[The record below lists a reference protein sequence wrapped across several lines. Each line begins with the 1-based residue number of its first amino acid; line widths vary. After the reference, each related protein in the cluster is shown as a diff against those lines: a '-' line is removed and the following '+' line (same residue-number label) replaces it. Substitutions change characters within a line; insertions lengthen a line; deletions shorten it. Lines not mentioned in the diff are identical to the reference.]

1 MKDKLKIGM
10 TCYPTLGG
18 SGVVATELGKL
29 MAEKGH
35 QVHFITHS
43 MPFRLLGDYQKNIYY
58 HEVEVSDYAV
68 FRYPPYDLSLASK
81 MAQVVQMQQLDL
93 LHVHYALPHA
103 ICAFLAKQIVGEQLK
118 VVTTLHGTDITVLAQ
133 EESLRDI
140 IRLAIH
146 ESDAVTA
153 VSNSL
158 IEETRRLLDIERPID
173 LTYNFIDTREYYPRN
188 CSDLRAEYAEPHERI
203 LIHISNF
210 RPVKRAMDVVDIFRR
225 VNEQVPAKILFVGE
239 GPDLPKVHAAL
250 KQLGLLDRVYFLG
263 KQGDVSQ
270 VLSIADLLFLPSEK
284 ESFGLVA
291 LEAMACGVP
300 TIASNTGGV
309 PELVSD
315 GETGYLCDV
324 GDTEKMAH
332 MALRLLQDEALY
344 TAFSEACQVRAREQ
358 FGGARHA
365 ARYEEIYYRVLEREV
380 SIKDE

>member
-344 TAFSEACQVRAREQ
+344 AAFSEACQVRAREQ